1 LCGVWLCGDVDLWAA
16 TQQSHHVEP
25 TCRSAGGTEESPAK
39 IKEATAG
46 SGWAW
51 LCQQLVAVQI
61 PATIRA
67 GDTIQWRDV
76 AGVDNLG
83 NIISSAD
90 YTLTYWLRTNT
101 ANEGASVVGT
111 AYGTGWQFS
120 IAANVSNGFDAGTWY
135 WQAIANKTGSIITLG
150 AGQLQVLP
158 VLSYAATP
166 GAFDGRT
173 QAQID
178 LDAVQA
184 AIRAIVS
191 GGAKQYSIGSRSF
204 TKIDLS
210 ELMERESRLK
220 AEVKREQMASLIA
233 NGQGNP
239 HNLFVRF

>member
-1 LCGVWLCGDVDLWAA
+1 MN
-16 TQQSHHVEP
+16 
-25 TCRSAGGTEESPAK
+25 
-39 IKEATAG
+39 
-46 SGWAW
+46 
-51 LCQQLVAVQI
+51 I

-83 NIISSAD
+83 NVVGSAD

-101 ANEGASVVGT
+101 ASEGASVVGT
-111 AYGTGWQFS
+111 AYGTGWEFT
-120 IAANVSNGFDAGTWY
+120 IAANTSNGFDAGQWY
-135 WQAIANKTGSIITLG
+135 WQAIANKTGSVVTLG
-150 AGQLQVLP
+150 AGQLEVLP
-158 VLSYAATP
+158 VLSYPSTP

-178 LDAVQA
+178 LDSVQA
-184 AIRAIVS
+184 QIRALIS
-191 GGAKQYSIGSRSF
+191 GGAVQQYSIAGRSLSRYSLS
-204 TKIDLS
+204 DLMA
-210 ELMERESRLK
+210 LESKLK